1 MNLYEMEELEQYQLD
16 RENLINLQKNMDSK
30 LDDKLDQIHN
40 DFLDIYY
47 EELEMDEV
55 IYWINKVFSYIKQN
69 M

>member
-1 MNLYEMEELEQYQLD
+1 MNLREIEEYEQYKLD
-16 RENLINLQKNMDSK
+16 RENLVSLQKNMDSK

-40 DFLDIYY
+40 DFLGVY
-47 EELEMDEV
+47 EEELGMNE